1 MIHPALTDDGDGL
14 RLAVRVTARAGRD
27 ALAGVVEDSE
37 GRAALAVRLAA
48 PPVDGAANTALIALL
63 AKALG
68 VPKSAL
74 AIAAGA
80 RSRRKLVRLI
90 GLSAGEATLRL
101 ERRAP

>member
-1 MIHPALTDDGDGL
+1 
-14 RLAVRVTARAGRD
+14 
-27 ALAGVVEDSE
+27 
-37 GRAALAVRLAA
+37 
-48 PPVDGAANTALIALL
+48 VDGAANTALIALL